1 MKPVAF
7 VSWLISLVSLLT
19 NAMVYYPVDFKKVEP
34 TVVVGEPVSLNN
46 NVRLDWLIGSRH
58 FIAQSLQLHKKIIQ
72 SFFYFQLN
80 NFSQQLVNFNSQVS
94 VKLSHMLITV
104 SKINSFIVLKD
115 IRHIF
120 SRDNYRK
127 KSAA

>member
-7 VSWLISLVSLLT
+7 VSWLVSLVSLLT
-19 NAMVYYPVDFKKVEP
+19 NTMVYYPVDFKTVEP

-58 FIAQSLQLHKKIIQ
+58 FLAQSLQLHKEIIQ
-72 SFFYFQLN
+72 SFFYFQLD
-80 NFSQQLVNFNSQVS
+80 NFSQQLVNFNSQVN

-104 SKINSFIVLKD
+104 SKINSFMVLKD